1 MLGFKGLMTPEQ
13 DLNSLSSERILSIFD
28 HATLKNYNS
37 AIIYSSISSYIS
49 LERAKLNFQKKNIFR
64 SQGTHNNIL
73 HKNNKQGIF
82 LDNYL

>member
-1 MLGFKGLMTPEQ
+1 MTPEQ

-37 AIIYSSISSYIS
+37 AIIYSSKSSYTS
-49 LERAKLNFQKKNIFR
+49 LERAKIKLWEKKIFR

-73 HKNNKQGIF
+73 HKKNKQGIF